1 VFEREFNSAA
11 TAYELG
17 LLSQINGYQVF
28 SFKCQADRFRGC
40 PRLSGT
46 CGVIAQRI
54 GLRVR
59 YVSLSRCAKGQG
71 TTMISKFLHDEAGA
85 IVSIEIILII
95 TIAVLALIVG
105 WAEIAVAVN
114 TELNDIS
121 NAVGALNQSFAFTG
135 FHDNIQFG
143 GNKNISVYAGSFFN
157 DRIDDCDLNL
167 SCDLVC
173 GYQFCCGEL

>member
-1 VFEREFNSAA
+1 MR
-11 TAYELG
+11 
-17 LLSQINGYQVF
+17 
-28 SFKCQADRFRGC
+28 
-40 PRLSGT
+40 
-46 CGVIAQRI
+46 
-54 GLRVR
+54 
-59 YVSLSRCAKGQG
+59 KGQG
-71 TTMISKFLHDEAGA
+71 MAMIQSFYYDEAGA

-105 WAEIAVAVN
+105 WSEIAVAVN

-135 FHDNIQFG
+135 FHDNVIFG
-143 GNKNISVYAGSFFN
+143 GNKNISVYAGSSFT

-173 GYQFCCGEL
+173 GYQNNTSEL